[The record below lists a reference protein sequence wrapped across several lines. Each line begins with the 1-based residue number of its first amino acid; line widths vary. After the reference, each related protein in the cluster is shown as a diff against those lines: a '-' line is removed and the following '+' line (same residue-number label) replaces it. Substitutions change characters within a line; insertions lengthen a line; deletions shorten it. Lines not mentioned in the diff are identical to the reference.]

1 MNTPRT
7 SQKPL
12 FEDQKQVRVTVPV
25 APDVLDAFQRLA
37 SVSGMSTGKAMGE
50 WLSDTMEGVRMMT
63 ELLEKAKQAPKLAA
77 RELHAYAQ
85 GLTGLTSDLIEEIK
99 ISSKAQ
105 KDEEAALRRE
115 GGPAPSGGASR
126 LKAADVSLG
135 EVLGAAKR
143 RSKRVSTP
151 PVSNTGGKVIK
162 KPKNAG

>member
-115 GGPAPSGGASR
+115 GGPDHPVIRWPALADGLFPASNQPDHCQN
-126 LKAADVSLG
+126 LHHG
-135 EVLGAAKR
+135 NEF
-143 RSKRVSTP
+143 
-151 PVSNTGGKVIK
+151 
-162 KPKNAG
+162 